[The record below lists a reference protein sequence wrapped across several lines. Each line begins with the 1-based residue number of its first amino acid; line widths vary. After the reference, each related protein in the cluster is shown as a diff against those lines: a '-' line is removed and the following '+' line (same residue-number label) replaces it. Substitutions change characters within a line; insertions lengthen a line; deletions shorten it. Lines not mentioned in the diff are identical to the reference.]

1 MLHRTQIQ
9 IHQVIKAHQVM
20 AITSLMM
27 HSSDDLS
34 LIIKVDSLAHS
45 LYLGL
50 HHHF

>member
-1 MLHRTQIQ
+1 MHHRTQIQ

-34 LIIKVDSLAHS
+34 LMDSLAHS
-45 LYLGL
+45 LCLGL
-50 HHHF
+50 HHPF